1 MTVKELIAEVE
12 KATKIAV
19 ENRHR
24 FMVIICSKDADDRVF
39 KLAKRV
45 YRRYRKVVEKL
56 KPEEK
61 KKKSKKKE
69 NENNDNMLIA
79 GRSNFLEMA
88 KKYFSGRF
96 VHYKDS
102 PSVLGETY
110 SSLLIDFTE
119 GFHPNDL
126 GIIVETIAEGG
137 IIIALSPPIDA
148 WSNLISKWHEELV
161 SEPYTAEDI
170 VPRFYRRF
178 IRRTIDAEGIIIFDA
193 DRRKVIK
200 RYEFEKLEEP
210 REEIKIPEEEKEIN
224 RKLYKL
230 CATQDQVRVL
240 ELFEHFFDRKKDR
253 KAVVITADRGRGKTA
268 VLGIVTPYLIWRMY
282 KVLKRPVRIMVVAP
296 TPYAVQTFFKFLRKG
311 LVRYGIKFR
320 VKETNGLVTVVNSK
334 FARVEY
340 VVPRRAMI
348 EKDLADIVIVDEA
361 AGIDVPVL
369 WKISEGVKY
378 IVFSSTIHG
387 YEGAGRGFSIRFLR
401 RLEKDETVEIEK
413 IHLTEPIRYGK
424 GDPIERWL
432 YDVLLLDAQPAELTE
447 EDIEAIKDG
456 KLEFEQIDK
465 DKLFENEKLL
475 REFFG
480 IYVLAHYRNR
490 PSDIVILADMPNH
503 LAFRVSVNGK
513 TVCSLHVAVEGRMD
527 EETIKKMSEGY
538 KPRGQI
544 IPDLILKHYWD
555 YEFPKLVGIRVVR
568 IATHPSV
575 MNMGIGSFALQKI
588 VEWAQARDMDWVGS
602 GFGVSPE
609 LLRFW
614 IKNGFYPVHIT
625 PQRNEVSGEHTL
637 VVIKP
642 LKMHIYSK
650 IEDINSN
657 FMRRLI
663 EYLSDELSDLEIET
677 AVGLL
682 RCLMKDTN
690 IPKPEF
696 GKVERK
702 RIKKYFHGMSLYEYV
717 SDIIR
722 PLIRYYY
729 SKTDRID
736 LSDEEEMLVV
746 GKCLQLRQWREFGEN
761 FKVYKML
768 LKAVQKI
775 WKWCYGGEE
784 DKLRCGIRGEDT
796 EGKEGY
802 DG

>member
-1 MTVKELIAEVE
+1 MTVKQLLEEVE
-12 KATKIAV
+12 RATATAL

-24 FMVIICSKDADDRVF
+24 FLVMICSEEANDRIF
-39 KLAKRV
+39 RMAKRV
-45 YRRYRKVVEKL
+45 YRRYSKVRKRMGR
-56 KPEEK
+56 EE
-61 KKKSKKKE
+61 E
-69 NENNDNMLIA
+69 GEMLIA
-79 GRSNFLEMA
+79 GRSSFLERA
-88 KKYFSGRF
+88 KKFFSGRF

-102 PSVLGETY
+102 PSVLGETFP
-110 SSLLIDFTE
+110 SLLIDFTE

-137 IIIALSPPIDA
+137 IIIAISPPVHA
-148 WSNLISKWHEELV
+148 WNELISPWHEELV
-161 SEPYTAEDI
+161 SEPYSVEDV
-170 VPRFYRRF
+170 VPRFFRRF
-178 IRRTIDAEGIIIFDA
+178 IRRTLKAEGIIVFDA
-193 DRRKVIK
+193 DKRNVVK
-200 RYEFEKLEEP
+200 RYEFRKVEES
-210 REEIKIPEEEKEIN
+210 REEIRIPEEEREIN

-253 KAVVITADRGRGKTA
+253 KAVIITADRGRGKTA
-268 VLGIVTPYLIWRMY
+268 VLGIVTPYLIWRMF

-296 TPYAVQTFFKFLRKG
+296 TPHAVQTFFKFLRKG

-320 VKETNGLVTVVNSK
+320 VKESNGLTTVVNSK

-340 VVPRRAMI
+340 VVPRRAMV

-378 IVFSSTIHG
+378 MIFSTTIHG
-387 YEGAGRGFSIRFLR
+387 YEGTGRGFSIRFLR
-401 RLEKDETVEIEK
+401 RLEKCEDVEIEK

-432 YDVLLLDAQPAELTE
+432 YDVLLLDAQPAELDE
-447 EDIEAIKDG
+447 EDLEAIEKG
-456 KLEFEQIDK
+456 KFEFEFLDK
-465 DKLFENEKLL
+465 DELFENETLL

-503 LAFRVSVNGK
+503 LAFRVAVNGK

-527 EETIKKMSEGY
+527 EETIKKMAEGY

-544 IPDLILKHYWD
+544 IPDLVLKHYWD
-555 YEFPKLVGIRVVR
+555 YEFPKLVGVRIVR

-575 MNMGIGSFALQKI
+575 MGKGIGSFALQKI
-588 VEWAQARDMDWVGS
+588 VEWAQAKDMDWVGS

-609 LLRFW
+609 LMRFW
-614 IKNGFYPVHIT
+614 IKNGFHPIHIT

-637 VVIKP
+637 VVIRP
-642 LKMHIYSK
+642 LKPHVYGR
-650 IEDINSN
+650 IEEINAD
-657 FMRRLI
+657 FTRRLI

-682 RCLMKDTN
+682 NSLMRDIN
-690 IPKPEF
+690 VPRPEF
-696 GKVERK
+696 GKVEKK

-717 SDIIR
+717 SDIVR
-722 PLIRYYY
+722 PLVRYYY
-729 SKTDRID
+729 SRTDKTE
-736 LSDEEEMLVV
+736 LSEEEERLVV
-746 GKCLQLRQWREFGEN
+746 GKCLQLRMWREFGES
-761 FKVYKML
+761 FKVYKTL
-768 LKAVQKI
+768 LKGLKKI
-775 WKWCYGGEE
+775 WEWYES
-784 DKLRCGIRGEDT
+784 R
-796 EGKEGY
+796 
-802 DG
+802 

>member
-1 MTVKELIAEVE
+1 MTVKDLIEEIE
-12 KATKIAV
+12 KATKTAV

-24 FMVIICSKDADDRVF
+24 FLVMICSGEVDDRIF
-39 KLAKRV
+39 RLAKRV
-45 YRRYRKVVEKL
+45 YRRYTKV
-56 KPEEK
+56 
-61 KKKSKKKE
+61 KSELKKE
-69 NENNDNMLIA
+69 DEEREMLIA
-79 GRSNFLEMA
+79 GRSSFLEKA
-88 KKYFSGRF
+88 QKFFSGKF
-96 VHYKDS
+96 VHYKES
-102 PSVLGETY
+102 HTVLGETY

-137 IIIALSPPIDA
+137 IIIALSPPIHA
-148 WSNLISKWHEELV
+148 WNNLISRWHEELV
-161 SEPYTAEDI
+161 SEPYSVEDVI
-170 VPRFYRRF
+170 PRFYRRF
-178 IRRTIDAEGIIIFDA
+178 IRRTVDAEGIIIFDA
-193 DRRKVIK
+193 DKREIIK
-200 RYEFEKLEEP
+200 GYEFKKVEES
-210 REEIKIPEEEKEIN
+210 REEIKLPEEEKEIN
-224 RKLYKL
+224 KKLYKL

-240 ELFEHFFDRKKDR
+240 EVFEHFFDRKRNR

-296 TPYAVQTFFKFLRKG
+296 TPYAVQTYFKFLKKG
-311 LVRYGIKFR
+311 LVRYGINFK
-320 VKETNGLVTVVNSK
+320 VKESNGLITVVNSK

-340 VVPRRAMI
+340 VVPRRAMV

-369 WKISEGVKY
+369 WKISKGMKY
-378 IVFSSTIHG
+378 IIFSSTIHG

-401 RLEKDETVEIEK
+401 RLEKDETIEIEK

-424 GDPIERWL
+424 GDPIEKWL

-447 EDIEAIKDG
+447 EDVNAIREG

-465 DKLFENEKLL
+465 DKLFGNEKLL

-527 EETIKKMSEGY
+527 DETIKKMSEGY

-555 YEFPKLVGIRVVR
+555 YDFPKLIGVRIVR

-609 LLRFW
+609 LMRFW

-637 VVIKP
+637 VVIRP
-642 LKMHIYSK
+642 LKPHIYSK
-650 IEDINSN
+650 IEEINAD
-657 FMRRLI
+657 FTRRLI
-663 EYLSDELSDLEIET
+663 EYLSDELSDLETET

-682 RCLMKDTN
+682 RSLMRDAN

-717 SDIIR
+717 SDVIR
-722 PLIRYYY
+722 PLVRYYY
-729 SKTDRID
+729 SRTDRID
-736 LSDEEEMLVV
+736 LSDEEEILVV
-746 GKCLQLRQWREFGEN
+746 GKCLQLRSWRDFGES
-761 FKVYKML
+761 FKVYKAL
-768 LKAVQKI
+768 LKALKKI
-775 WKWCYGGEE
+775 WDWFSG
-784 DKLRCGIRGEDT
+784 D
-796 EGKEGY
+796 EGS
-802 DG
+802 

>member
-1 MTVKELIAEVE
+1 MTVKDLMGEIE
-12 KATKIAV
+12 KATKTAV

-24 FMVIICSKDADDRVF
+24 FLVMICSEEVDDRIF
-39 KLAKRV
+39 RLAKRV
-45 YRRYRKVVEKL
+45 YRRYTKV
-56 KPEEK
+56 
-61 KKKSKKKE
+61 KSELKKE
-69 NENNDNMLIA
+69 DEEREMLIA
-79 GRSNFLEMA
+79 GRSSFLEKA
-88 KKYFSGRF
+88 QKFFSGRF
-96 VHYKDS
+96 VHYKES
-102 PSVLGETY
+102 HTVLGETY

-137 IIIALSPPIDA
+137 IIIALSPPIHA
-148 WSNLISKWHEELV
+148 WNNLISRWHEELV
-161 SEPYTAEDI
+161 SEPYSVEDV

-178 IRRTIDAEGIIIFDA
+178 IRRTVDAEGIIIFDA
-193 DRRKVIK
+193 DKREVVK
-200 RYEFEKLEEP
+200 RYEFKKVEES
-210 REEIKIPEEEKEIN
+210 REEIKLPEEEKEIN
-224 RKLYKL
+224 KKLYKL

-240 ELFEHFFDRKKDR
+240 ELFEHFFDRKRDR

-296 TPYAVQTFFKFLRKG
+296 TPYAVQTYFKFLKKG
-311 LVRYGIKFR
+311 LVRYGINFK
-320 VKETNGLVTVVNSK
+320 VKESNGLITVINSK

-340 VVPRRAMI
+340 VVPRRAMV

-378 IVFSSTIHG
+378 IIFSSTIHG

-401 RLEKDETVEIEK
+401 RLEKDETIEIEK

-424 GDPIERWL
+424 GDPIEKWL

-447 EDIEAIKDG
+447 EDVKAIREG

-527 EETIKKMSEGY
+527 DETIKKMAEGY

-555 YEFPKLVGIRVVR
+555 YDFPKLVGVRVVR

-588 VEWAQARDMDWVGS
+588 VEWAQSKDMDWVGS

-609 LLRFW
+609 LMRFW

-637 VVIKP
+637 VVIRP
-642 LKMHIYSK
+642 LKPHIYSR
-650 IEDINSN
+650 IEDINAD
-657 FMRRLI
+657 FTRRLI
-663 EYLSDELSDLEIET
+663 EYLSDELSDLETET

-682 RCLMKDTN
+682 RSLMKDAN
-690 IPKPEF
+690 VPKPEF
-696 GKVERK
+696 GKVEKK

-717 SDIIR
+717 SDVIR
-722 PLIRYYY
+722 PLVRYYY
-729 SKTDRID
+729 SRTDRVD
-736 LSDEEEMLVV
+736 LSDEEEILVV
-746 GKCLQLRQWREFGEN
+746 GRCLQLRPWRDFGES
-761 FKVYKML
+761 FKVYKAL
-768 LKAVQKI
+768 LKALKKI
-775 WKWCYGGEE
+775 WDWFSG
-784 DKLRCGIRGEDT
+784 D
-796 EGKEGY
+796 EGS
-802 DG
+802 

>member
-1 MTVKELIAEVE
+1 MTVKQLIEEVE
-12 KATKIAV
+12 KATATAV

-24 FMVIICSKDADDRVF
+24 FLVMICSERLEDRIF
-39 KLAKRV
+39 RLAKRV
-45 YRRYRKVVEKL
+45 YRRYSKV
-56 KPEEK
+56 
-61 KKKSKKKE
+61 KSKLRKDDDRE
-69 NENNDNMLIA
+69 MLIA
-79 GRSNFLEMA
+79 GRSSFLEKA
-88 KKYFSGRF
+88 QKFFSGRF
-96 VHYKDS
+96 VHYKES

-137 IIIALSPPIDA
+137 IIIAISPPIHA
-148 WSNLISKWHEELV
+148 WNNLISKWHEELI
-161 SEPYTAEDI
+161 SEPYSVEDI

-178 IRRTIDAEGIIIFDA
+178 IRRTLQAEGIIVFDA
-193 DRRKVIK
+193 DKREVVKSYEFRKV
-200 RYEFEKLEEP
+200 EES
-210 REEIKIPEEEKEIN
+210 REEIRIPEEEREIN
-224 RKLYKL
+224 KKLYKL

-320 VKETNGLVTVVNSK
+320 VKESNGLTTVINSK

-340 VVPRRAMI
+340 VVPRRAMV

-378 IVFSSTIHG
+378 LVFSTTIHG

-401 RLEKDETVEIEK
+401 KLEKDETIEIEK

-447 EDIEAIKDG
+447 EDINAIKEG
-456 KLEFEQIDK
+456 KLEFEFLDK
-465 DKLFENEKLL
+465 DELFADEKLL

-503 LAFRVSVNGK
+503 LAFRVAVNGK

-527 EETIKKMSEGY
+527 EETIKKMAEGY

-568 IATHPSV
+568 IATHPNV

-588 VEWAQARDMDWVGS
+588 VEWAQAKDMDWVGS

-609 LLRFW
+609 LMRFW
-614 IKNGFYPVHIT
+614 IRNGFYPVHIT

-637 VVIKP
+637 VVIRP
-642 LKMHIYSK
+642 LKPHIHGRV
-650 IEDINSN
+650 EEINAD
-657 FMRRLI
+657 FTRRLI
-663 EYLSDELSDLEIET
+663 EYLSDELSDLETET

-682 RCLMKDTN
+682 RSLMRDAN

-696 GKVERK
+696 GKVEKK

-717 SDIIR
+717 SDVIR
-722 PLIRYYY
+722 PLVRYYY
-729 SKTDRID
+729 SRTDRVD
-736 LSDEEEMLVV
+736 LSDEEEILVV
-746 GKCLQLRQWREFGEN
+746 GKCLQLKEWREFGES
-761 FKVYKML
+761 FKVYKAL
-768 LKAVQKI
+768 LKALKKI
-775 WKWCYGGEE
+775 WDWFSEE
-784 DKLRCGIRGEDT
+784 V
-796 EGKEGY
+796 
-802 DG
+802 

>member
-1 MTVKELIAEVE
+1 MTVKQLIEEVE
-12 KATKIAV
+12 KATITAV

-24 FMVIICSKDADDRVF
+24 FLVMICSENADDRIF
-39 KLAKRV
+39 RLAKRV
-45 YRRYRKVVEKL
+45 YRRYSKVKAKFGKED
-56 KPEEK
+56 EER
-61 KKKSKKKE
+61 E
-69 NENNDNMLIA
+69 ILIA
-79 GRSNFLEMA
+79 GRSSFLEKA
-88 KKYFSGRF
+88 QKFFSGKF
-96 VHYKDS
+96 VHYKES

-137 IIIALSPPIDA
+137 IIIAISPPIHA
-148 WSNLISKWHEELV
+148 WNNLISKWHEELV
-161 SEPYTAEDI
+161 SEPYSVEDV

-178 IRRTIDAEGIIIFDA
+178 IRRTLQAEGIIVFDA
-193 DRRKVIK
+193 DKREVVK
-200 RYEFEKLEEP
+200 RYEFRKVEKS
-210 REEIKIPEEEKEIN
+210 REEIRIPEEEREIN

-240 ELFEHFFDRKKDR
+240 ELFEHFFDRKRDR

-296 TPYAVQTFFKFLRKG
+296 TPYAVQTFFKFLKKG
-311 LVRYGIKFR
+311 LVRYGIKYR
-320 VKETNGLVTVVNSK
+320 VKESNGLTTVINSK

-340 VVPRRAMI
+340 VVPRRAMV

-378 IVFSSTIHG
+378 IIFSTTIHG

-401 RLEKDETVEIEK
+401 KLEKDETIEIEK

-424 GDPIERWL
+424 GDPIEKWL

-447 EDIEAIKDG
+447 EDVNTIREG
-456 KLEFEQIDK
+456 KLDFEFLDK
-465 DKLFENEKLL
+465 DKLFADEKLL

-490 PSDIVILADMPNH
+490 PSDIVILADIPNH
-503 LAFRVSVNGK
+503 LAFRVAVNGK
-513 TVCSLHVAVEGRMD
+513 TVCSLHVAVEGKMD
-527 EETIKKMSEGY
+527 DETIKKMAEGY

-555 YEFPKLVGIRVVR
+555 YEFPKLVGIRIVR

-588 VEWAQARDMDWVGS
+588 VEWAQSKDMDWVGS

-609 LLRFW
+609 LMRFW

-637 VVIKP
+637 VVIRP
-642 LKMHIYSK
+642 LKPHVYSK
-650 IEDINSN
+650 VEDINAD
-657 FMRRLI
+657 FTRRLI
-663 EYLSDELSDLEIET
+663 EYLSDELSDLETET

-682 RCLMKDTN
+682 RSLMKDAN

-696 GKVERK
+696 GRVERK

-717 SDIIR
+717 SDVVR
-722 PLIRYYY
+722 PLVRYYY

-736 LSDEEEMLVV
+736 LSDEEEILVV
-746 GKCLQLRQWREFGEN
+746 GKCLQLKKWREFGEN
-761 FKVYKML
+761 FKVYKAL
-768 LKAVQKI
+768 LKALKKI
-775 WKWCYGGEE
+775 WEWFSEE
-784 DKLRCGIRGEDT
+784 V
-796 EGKEGY
+796 
-802 DG
+802 